1 MQAFRVNST
10 EVTLLFTTVMDE
22 LSRGLVDD
30 DEEVQEVAD
39 F

>member
-1 MQAFRVNST
+1 MNST

-22 LSRGLVDD
+22 LSRGLVDE

>member
-1 MQAFRVNST
+1 VNST

-22 LSRGLVDD
+22 LSRGLVDE

>member
-1 MQAFRVNST
+1 MNST